1 MSANPKPHKAGD
13 SGANF
18 VLAVV
23 VFLAMVLLFLR
34 MVVFVT
40 GHGHHGF

>member
-1 MSANPKPHKAGD
+1 MSANPKPRKAGD
-13 SGANF
+13 SGSNIF
-18 VLAVV
+18 LAVV

-40 GHGHHGF
+40 GHHRF